1 MCVHV
6 VRLPSNE
13 LSLKQQTVLQ
23 QFFKACKFYML
34 LTDPIIVGKGS
45 DEVLGD
51 GLGGAQLCDA
61 HRVPMIHH
69 NHHMLSLRLNGG

>member
-1 MCVHV
+1 
-6 VRLPSNE
+6 
-13 LSLKQQTVLQ
+13 
-23 QFFKACKFYML
+23 ML
-34 LTDPIIVGKGS
+34 LTDPIVVGKGS